1 MLLSMPLIG
10 YVLKAAI
17 RDRMVVSLICLLALG
32 SALSIFLG
40 SSAVIEQ
47 DIFSVVFAAGGL
59 RIAGVLGLTLF
70 VVFFIRRSFDGK
82 DLEFLLSRPIGR
94 IQLILS
100 YATAFSILALVV
112 SLAIGC
118 AVWGV
123 APHLFSQGHILWI
136 VSVAVE
142 NVVMANTAFFF
153 AMYISSAAGA
163 SMAAF
168 AFYILSRMMGQL
180 LGIIDSPLVD
190 SSGPAAMA
198 VQLVSMIMPR
208 FDLLGQ
214 TSWLLYGA
222 DSAYGLAYICAQG
235 GMFCFLVLLAAMLD
249 FVTRQ
254 F

>member
-1 MLLSMPLIG
+1 MLLSRPLIG

-17 RDRMVVSLICLLALG
+17 RDKMISSLVCILMLG
-32 SALSIFLG
+32 AALSVFLG

-47 DIFSVVFAAGGL
+47 DIFSVVFTAGGL
-59 RIAGVLGLTLF
+59 RIAGVMGLVLF

-82 DLEFLLSRPIGR
+82 DVEFLLSRPVGR
-94 IQLILS
+94 VQIILS
-100 YATAFSILALVV
+100 YALAFSILAVVV
-112 SLAIGC
+112 SAASGIVIW
-118 AVWGV
+118 AV
-123 APHLFSQGHILWI
+123 APHLFSKGHLFWI

-142 NVVMANTAFFF
+142 NIVMVNTAFFF

-180 LGIIDSPLVD
+180 LGIIDSPIVD

-214 TSWLLYGA
+214 TSWLLYGV
-222 DSAYGLAYICAQG
+222 DNTFGLAYICAQG